1 LQISRRLLQNC
12 SMIPTA
18 FWNVFKH
25 EVSLPYVQD
34 FSVKK
39 IPTRSKAIPM
49 NAKELELCKN
59 EIDDLL
65 KKGTIRESSSPWAC
79 FAFYVN
85 KHSEIVRGVPRLVVN
100 YKPLNKVLEYDS
112 YPLPK
117 SSVILAQ
124 SAESKVFS
132 KFDLKSG
139 FWQIGIKDEDKYKT
153 AFTVPHGHL
162 YLQFRKLESII
173 FHVTFFPTL
182 SCTCDADLPPTRN
195 DYLQCYF
202 PSIYTAIVFLSYF
215 LEHFG
220 GCFSC
225 QSPDGLFFHAQ
236 EKRNPSTGS
245 LNELEGKA
253 QSRQDAAVKSG
264 RELFHVLSQRVS
276 MKISNISE
284 TLLQPILYF

>member
-1 LQISRRLLQNC
+1 
-12 SMIPTA
+12 M
-18 FWNVFKH
+18 
-25 EVSLPYVQD
+25 
-34 FSVKK
+34 
-39 IPTRSKAIPM
+39 
-49 NAKELELCKN
+49 
-59 EIDDLL
+59 
-65 KKGTIRESSSPWAC
+65 RE
-79 FAFYVN
+79 
-85 KHSEIVRGVPRLVVN
+85 
-100 YKPLNKVLEYDS
+100 
-112 YPLPK
+112 
-117 SSVILAQ
+117 
-124 SAESKVFS
+124 
-132 KFDLKSG
+132 
-139 FWQIGIKDEDKYKT
+139 KYI
-153 AFTVPHGHL
+153 FRHL

-276 MKISNISE
+276 MKISNISDSL
-284 TLLQPILYF
+284 TTYSLFLSQNPLLLLLVLDVKLKRTTTIQNYIFVFCGQFNCH